1 MTFFFIFQND
11 KSNNFIKFDNQEW
24 NSLYFVSLV
33 WIRSELQCWF
43 YFGGNLIHCQ
53 AKPYI

>member
-1 MTFFFIFQND
+1 MTFFFIFQ

-24 NSLYFVSLV
+24 NSLYLVSLV
-33 WIRSELQCWF
+33 WIRSELQC
-43 YFGGNLIHCQ
+43 YFGGNSIHCQ